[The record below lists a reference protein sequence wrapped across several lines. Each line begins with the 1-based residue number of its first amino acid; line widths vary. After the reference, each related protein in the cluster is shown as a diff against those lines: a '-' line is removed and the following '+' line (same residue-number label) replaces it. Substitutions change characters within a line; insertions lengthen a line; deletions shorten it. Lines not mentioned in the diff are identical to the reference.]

1 VGAVT
6 TQSQREF
13 RKFIEVKTMRKRIWL
28 ATLLVALGAAQLCS
42 AQQASQSAK
51 PPQSSQASANKQTA
65 APAKTPTQA
74 GQQVTVTK
82 TDSLADAARKAREAQ
97 KNAPK
102 AKMVFTNDNI
112 PTSSSGV
119 SVVGAS
125 ASDSEKP
132 ANSDAA
138 AAAGQDKND
147 EAMWRQKFAD
157 ARHKIDQDKQELS
170 IMQRELG
177 ELNVQYYSDP
187 TQQMQQDYSRSDINN
202 KQNAIDAK
210 QKELAADE
218 QALSDLEDEL
228 RKAGGDPAWAR
239 E

>member
-1 VGAVT
+1 
-6 TQSQREF
+6 
-13 RKFIEVKTMRKRIWL
+13 MRKAIWL
-28 ATLLVALGAAQLCS
+28 AALLVTLATVQLCS
-42 AQQASQSAK
+42 ARQASQSAQ
-51 PPQSSQASANKQTA
+51 PPQSSQSSANKQTA

-119 SVVGAS
+119 SVVGVSAS
-125 ASDSEKP
+125 ASDSETP
-132 ANSDAA
+132 TNPDAT

-157 ARHKIDQDKQELS
+157 ARHKVDQDKQELS

-187 TQQMQQDYSRSDINN
+187 TQQMQQEYSRSDITN

-210 QKELAADE
+210 QKQVAADE
-218 QALSDLEDEL
+218 QALSDLEDQL
-228 RKAGGDPAWAR
+228 RKAGGDPAWGR